1 MIKKVFTGAVVV
13 SAALALTASASFAK
27 KYKYEGGAVS
37 NGGSVSGVVKF
48 EGKAEPIMKDLA
60 KEKNK
65 EFCSKH
71 PDNDGMI
78 RKIQKI
84 RAHDGKLEG
93 AVVFIENLSKGKV
106 WKSETMKVD
115 FKTCDI
121 FPKVFTIRKSRL
133 LDKGEKEGNVV
144 ITNLDKD
151 TLHNPHGY
159 DVAGANRKTLFNKPL
174 PSVGATAD
182 VTKNLKP
189 LKKKKSKH
197 FFLQCDQHNFME
209 ADARIVWNPYY
220 QVTGPDGAF
229 SLKDVPAGKYK
240 VVAWHPYAGE
250 VTQEVT
256 VAGGADA
263 KADFTIKK

>member
-1 MIKKVFTGAVVV
+1 MIKKVFTGAVVLT
-13 SAALALTASASFAK
+13 AAVALTASTSFAK
-27 KYKYEGGAVS
+27 KYKYEGGAVA
-37 NGGSVSGVVKF
+37 NGGSVSGVVSF
-48 EGKAEPIMKDLA
+48 AGKPQTIKKDLT

-71 PDNDGMI
+71 PMNEGMI
-78 RKIQKI
+78 RTIEKISSK
-84 RAHDGKLEG
+84 DGKLAG
-93 AVVFIENLSKGKV
+93 AVVFIKDLAKGKE
-106 WKSETMKVD
+106 WKPETIKVD

-121 FPKVFTIRKSRL
+121 FPRVFTIRKSGVL
-133 LDKGEKEGNVV
+133 GQKEKEGNVV
-144 ITNLDKD
+144 ITNQDEN

-174 PSVGATAD
+174 PSVGASAD
-182 VTKNLKP
+182 VTKNLKR

-220 QVTGPDGAF
+220 QVTGADGAF

-250 VTQEVT
+250 VSQEIT

-263 KADFTIKK
+263 KADFTIK

>member
-1 MIKKVFTGAVVV
+1 MFTGAVVLT
-13 SAALALTASASFAK
+13 AAIALTATTSFAK

-37 NGGSVSGVVKF
+37 NGGSVSGVVSF
-48 EGKAEPIMKDLA
+48 AGKPQTIKKDLA

-65 EFCSKH
+65 EFCSNH
-71 PDNDGMI
+71 PDNEGLI
-78 RKIQKI
+78 RTIEKIKSK
-84 RAHDGKLEG
+84 DGKLEG
-93 AVVFIENLSKGKV
+93 AVVFIKDLAKGKE
-106 WKSETMKVD
+106 WKQETVKVD
-115 FKTCDI
+115 FKACDI
-121 FPKVFTIRKSRL
+121 SPRVFTVRKTN
-133 LDKGEKEGNVV
+133 KGEKEGNLM
-144 ITNLDKD
+144 ITNQDEN

-174 PSVGATAD
+174 PSVGAVAD
-182 VTKNLKP
+182 VTKNLKR

-209 ADARIVWNPYY
+209 ADGRIVWNPYF
-220 QVTGPDGAF
+220 QVTGADGAF

-263 KADFTIKK
+263 KADFTIK